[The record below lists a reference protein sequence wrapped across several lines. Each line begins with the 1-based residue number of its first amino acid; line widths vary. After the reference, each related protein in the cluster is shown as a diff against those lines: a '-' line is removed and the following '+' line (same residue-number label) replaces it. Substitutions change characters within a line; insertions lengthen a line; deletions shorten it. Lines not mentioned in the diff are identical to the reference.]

1 MGAKSSSRLK
11 KLDISSQSN
20 QLNAETM
27 FLGVKAQ
34 SVIRK
39 STKKDFVVKGFMK
52 QVNYLFC
59 FQCITSTYFAIFFNN
74 FIIIVRIIVVQNV
87 SYRLLMPTP
96 SVVKCCRISYL

>member
-11 KLDISSQSN
+11 KLDISNQSN

-52 QVNYLFC
+52 QVNYFVFSVLHVL
-59 FQCITSTYFAIFFNN
+59 ILPYF
-74 FIIIVRIIVVQNV
+74 
-87 SYRLLMPTP
+87 
-96 SVVKCCRISYL
+96 

>member
-11 KLDISSQSN
+11 KLDISNQSN

-52 QVNYLFC
+52 
-59 FQCITSTYFAIFFNN
+59 
-74 FIIIVRIIVVQNV
+74 
-87 SYRLLMPTP
+87 
-96 SVVKCCRISYL
+96 K